1 MLFDFFF
8 QPFSTL
14 NFNLLHCFW
23 NSNDLYL
30 FHLHKNNLFMQSF
43 VFFLEAKHPQIYE
56 GKSIFNKKNL

>member
-14 NFNLLHCFW
+14 NFNLLHLICIFF
-23 NSNDLYL
+23 Y
-30 FHLHKNNLFMQSF
+30 LHKNNLFMLSF
-43 VFFLEAKHPQIYE
+43 VLFLEAKHPQIHE